1 MWKRHLANLIGKTTD
16 RHLLAFFVDD
26 YGAIINNS
34 VAAQQR
40 IVHGGLDVERSRFAH
55 FDALEDNNDMDAL
68 FGVLTS
74 FRDIRGNHVAWT
86 PLAVAVNP
94 DFGKIRELG
103 YFEYHYELLTETLRR
118 LPGYDQVGKY
128 IKEGIQSNI
137 FVPQFH
143 GREHLNVKFLMDSL
157 RNGNKDARVPFDNDS
172 LYAFRGPNGVSSN
185 AAFRFDDEKE
195 LEQHAAILAD
205 GLHRF
210 EEVYGYRAIHFNAP
224 GERESRKL
232 HDALTANGIRY
243 VETDRVKQEPLGHGR
258 FAKHFHRNGAQNEN
272 GQRYI
277 IRNCVFE
284 PTAPFAGDWVE
295 YTFRQIDIAF
305 KWRKPAVVSA
315 HRVNFSGHISEDN
328 RRAGLRAL
336 AALIGRVQRKYPD
349 VEFVSSRDLFKTMYE

>member
-26 YGAIINNS
+26 YGAIINDS
-34 VAAQQR
+34 VSAQQHIAR
-40 IVHGGLDVERSRFAH
+40 GGFNVERSRFTR
-55 FDALEDNNDMDAL
+55 FDALEDNDDMDAL

-94 DFGKIRELG
+94 DFGKIRESG
-103 YFEYHYELLTETLRR
+103 YSKYYYELLTETLHR
-118 LPGYDQVGKY
+118 LSGYDQVSQY
-128 IKEGIQSNI
+128 IEEGIRSNI

-143 GREHLNVKFLMDSL
+143 GREHLNVKFLMNSL
-157 RNGNKDARVPFDNDS
+157 RNENKDARVPFDNNS
-172 LYAFRGPNGVSSN
+172 LYTFRGPNGVSSN

-195 LEQHAAILAD
+195 LEQHAAILTD
-205 GLHRF
+205 GLERF

-232 HDALTANGIRY
+232 HDALKASGIRY
-243 VETDRVKQEPLGHGR
+243 IETDRVKQEPLGYGQ
-258 FAKHFHRNGAQNEN
+258 FAKHFQRNGARNTN

-284 PTAPFAGDWVE
+284 PTAPLAGDWIE
-295 YTFRQIDIAF
+295 YTFGQIDIAF
-305 KWRKPAVVSA
+305 KWRKPAIVSA
-315 HRVNFSGHISEDN
+315 HRVNFAGHISEEN
-328 RRAGLRAL
+328 RRVGLRAL
-336 AALIGRVQRKYPD
+336 AALISKVQRKYPD
-349 VEFVSSRDLFKTMYE
+349 VEFVSSRDLFKAMYE